1 MKTLYLDCSMG
12 AAGDMLA
19 GALLELVP
27 DPDAA
32 VAELNAFG
40 IPGVMYKRETL
51 SKCGISATHL
61 SVTVGGHE
69 EHEAHHHHEHH
80 HHEHRSLADVL
91 HVIGHLK
98 LEPSVREDVKSVYE
112 SLAAAESRAH
122 GKAVGEIHF
131 HEVGALDAIADIAAF
146 CHLLRH
152 IAPDKIVASPVHV
165 GSGTVNCA
173 HGVLPVPA
181 PATAFLLQGVPTY
194 SDGVIVGE
202 LCTPTGAALIK
213 NFATSFGPQPL
224 MVVKSMGY
232 GAGKK
237 DFPRANVVRAML
249 GESAIDEMGEGEILE
264 LNFNV
269 DDMTGEEL
277 AFASERIFAA
287 GARDVSMMPVFMKK
301 GRPGQ
306 RVSVM
311 CMAEDRT
318 KVVKAI
324 FAHTST
330 LGMRETK
337 CRRYTLE
344 RKIETVTLTDGSN
357 AKFKVA
363 SGYGVRREKWE
374 ADDLAQFAR
383 KRNINL
389 KAAKAQLDQMKGDTI

>member
-389 KAAKAQLDQMKGDTI
+389 KAAKAPE